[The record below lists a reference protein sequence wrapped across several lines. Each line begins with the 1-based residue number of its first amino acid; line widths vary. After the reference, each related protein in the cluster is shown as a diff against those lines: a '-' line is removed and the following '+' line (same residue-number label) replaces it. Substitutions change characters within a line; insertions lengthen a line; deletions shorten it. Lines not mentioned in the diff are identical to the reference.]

1 MSVPPAS
8 SGRVQLWGWETRA
21 AARTHPG
28 TSMGTAW
35 LAVPALSSPSHLAL
49 SNREVVFI
57 KNKITIP
64 YSKNISK
71 LWGHTSKML
80 PLPLAVTHS
89 EYGSVSSGQGNNL
102 LFVKSSVM
110 GQNSTSNT
118 RSSFLQHLTAS
129 YQATGEKKKS
139 TLPTSSAYSLR
150 DCPLV
155 SVHGHHKD
163 KNGPFGSEQN
173 PIFKRQS
180 KHKLPLST
188 LQQYH
193 LGREVTFY
201 D

>member
-21 AARTHPG
+21 AARTSPG

-35 LAVPALSSPSHLAL
+35 PAVPAPSSPSHLVL
-49 SNREVVFI
+49 SNREVVFT
-57 KNKITIP
+57 KNKIIIP

-80 PLPLAVTHS
+80 PLPVALTHPES
-89 EYGSVSSGQGNNL
+89 GYISSGQGDNL
-102 LFVKSSVM
+102 LFVKSAAM

-118 RSSFLQHLTAS
+118 SSSLLQHLKTS

-139 TLPTSSAYSLR
+139 TLPTSSAYSLG

-155 SVHGHHKD
+155 SADGHHKD
-163 KNGPFGSEQN
+163 KNGPLGSEQN
-173 PIFKRQS
+173 PIFKLHS
-180 KHKLPLST
+180 KHNFST

-193 LGREVTFY
+193 LGRVLVTFY